1 VAAEYT
7 QKGTDTTL
15 LNNSLRALNY
25 WLDNDWTASD
35 CLQDG
40 GSGNCPCGTP
50 GLWNKNWFDQVI
62 AVPQWI
68 GNICMLLRDELT
80 SAQKT
85 SCTTIQHRAFIV
97 VSEGAG
103 TMSPMTGAN
112 LLDVSS
118 VGINLGL
125 FNNDTA
131 TLATALNAFYSG
143 VVISDKVAGD
153 GIQADGSFMQH
164 LGLLYTG
171 NYGKDYI
178 NDLLNVFVETAGTN
192 LEPSVESQQAF
203 VTLMQGTEWM
213 MVGDSKLQKLLWQY
227 STIGRMI
234 SFRYSDGQ
242 ASGGVDIDVN
252 EIEESGEAW
261 SDHAI
266 FENITDRLSLKTTDA
281 NQGSLTGTRYFY
293 NADYM
298 VNVHIYTFSH
308 NNNTFFNGHFRY
320 IAPPTMLPLLKCILA
335 VLSTRNVLMSKT
347 LLVSI

>member
-1 VAAEYT
+1 
-7 QKGTDTTL
+7 
-15 LNNSLRALNY
+15 
-25 WLDNDWTASD
+25 
-35 CLQDG
+35 
-40 GSGNCPCGTP
+40 
-50 GLWNKNWFDQVI
+50 
-62 AVPQWI
+62 
-68 GNICMLLRDELT
+68 
-80 SAQKT
+80 
-85 SCTTIQHRAFIV
+85 
-97 VSEGAG
+97 
-103 TMSPMTGAN
+103 
-112 LLDVSS
+112 
-118 VGINLGL
+118 
-125 FNNDTA
+125 
-131 TLATALNAFYSG
+131 
-143 VVISDKVAGD
+143 
-153 GIQADGSFMQH
+153 
-164 LGLLYTG
+164 
-171 NYGKDYI
+171 
-178 NDLLNVFVETAGTN
+178 
-192 LEPSVESQQAF
+192 
-203 VTLMQGTEWM
+203 
-213 MVGDSKLQKLLWQY
+213 
-227 STIGRMI
+227 MI